1 MVNIILSQL
10 VYSKENPTMVRT
22 FAGSALVIW
31 QGSVISSTMQVS
43 NYNAALL
50 SICFMVLLGFADD
63 VLDLPWRYKLLL
75 PTIASLPLLVTYS
88 GVTTV
93 LMPKMARPLLW
104 DATTSSLSSLGHLVN
119 LFVIV
124 DEHAKGA
131 IVDLG
136 TQHVSMQ
143 MVPLNV

>member
-1 MVNIILSQL
+1 
-10 VYSKENPTMVRT
+10 
-22 FAGSALVIW
+22 
-31 QGSVISSTMQVS
+31 
-43 NYNAALL
+43 
-50 SICFMVLLGFADD
+50 MVLLGFADD

-104 DATTSSLSSLGHLVN
+104 DAASSSLSSLGNLVN

-136 TQHVSMQ
+136 EQHVH
-143 MVPLNV
+143 V